1 MTEEDY
7 KDVITSYQQ
16 KAFELFNQNIVYETQ
31 INTLKKN
38 IIELQSEIQVFDA
51 LGANVYSGYV
61 NQFSLPTAGMYF
73 VQIINPQGQIVDI
86 KKIILQ

>member
-7 KDVITSYQQ
+7 KDVIASYQQ

-38 IIELQSEIQVFDA
+38 IIELQSEIQV
-51 LGANVYSGYV
+51 LKSRSKESGESSY
-61 NQFSLPTAGMYF
+61 
-73 VQIINPQGQIVDI
+73 
-86 KKIILQ
+86 

>member
-7 KDVITSYQQ
+7 KDVIASYQQ

-38 IIELQSEIQVFDA
+38 VIELQSEIQV
-51 LGANVYSGYV
+51 LKSRSKESGESSY
-61 NQFSLPTAGMYF
+61 
-73 VQIINPQGQIVDI
+73 
-86 KKIILQ
+86 

>member
-7 KDVITSYQQ
+7 KDVIASYLQ

-38 IIELQSEIQVFDA
+38 IIELQSEIQT
-51 LGANVYSGYV
+51 LKSMQKESNENSYW
-61 NQFSLPTAGMYF
+61 
-73 VQIINPQGQIVDI
+73 INI
-86 KKIILQ
+86 

>member
-7 KDVITSYQQ
+7 KDVIASYQQ

-38 IIELQSEIQVFDA
+38 IIELQSEIQT
-51 LGANVYSGYV
+51 LKSMHKESNENSY
-61 NQFSLPTAGMYF
+61 
-73 VQIINPQGQIVDI
+73 
-86 KKIILQ
+86 

>member
-7 KDVITSYQQ
+7 KDVIASYQQ

-38 IIELQSEIQVFDA
+38 IIELQSEIQT
-51 LGANVYSGYV
+51 LKSMHKESSENSY
-61 NQFSLPTAGMYF
+61 
-73 VQIINPQGQIVDI
+73 
-86 KKIILQ
+86 